1 MIFTAAAVFAAVVT
15 LAAQAQPLP
24 DPGRRIEPPPATGN
38 EASKAE
44 PQSPKKLRPRVSVKP
59 KGGTGSAIGDDKPG
73 GGPPSAESS
82 KGGTPGTPSG
92 SFTGQPPRP

>member
-1 MIFTAAAVFAAVVT
+1 MIFTAAFLVT

-24 DPGRRIEPPPATGN
+24 DPGRRVEPPPQP
-38 EASKAE
+38 EK
-44 PQSPKKLRPRVSVKP
+44 PQPESPKKLRPRVSVKP

>member
-1 MIFTAAAVFAAVVT
+1 MSFAAALLVV
-15 LAAQAQPLP
+15 LAAQAQSLP
-24 DPGRRIEPPPATGN
+24 DPGRRVEPAPKTEKSEPA
-38 EASKAE
+38 
-44 PQSPKKLRPRVSVKP
+44 SPKKLRPRVSVKP

-73 GGPPSAESS
+73 GGPPTAESS